1 MSEHLRALAL
11 AAPECEAKEIAR
23 HPLWDDEHCEKAAA
37 ELLRLCTQVGALNA
51 EIADHE
57 KAYALLFKECG
68 RLRNAVDAV
77 EVLIGNSDGVSGLHL
92 NGDIAPWESLRT
104 GGRFES
110 WLMALDDAA
119 KGESND

>member
-1 MSEHLRALAL
+1 MSEQLRALAL
-11 AAPECEAKEIAR
+11 AAMATESSADWYEHAQAF
-23 HPLWDDEHCEKAAA
+23 DDACTPAAILA
-37 ELLRLCTQVGALNA
+37 LLD
-51 EIADHE
+51 EMEDSH
-57 KAYALLFKECG
+57 KAYELLFKECG

-92 NGDIAPWESLRT
+92 NGDDAPWDSLRT

-119 KGESND
+119 KGESNA